1 MNEEEII
8 GTFEHW
14 IEYEKAN
21 KDKINKADELIEIQQ
36 GLLDLYQQEKEKNKE
51 LIDFIETIEEL
62 KQAKKPI
69 TDLVYEMNKFEDEF
83 ISKDK
88 IKDMIKQKQERINQ
102 MHPASDCVII
112 DDLEN
117 QINVLKELLE

>member
-1 MNEEEII
+1 MSEDEII

-36 GLLDLYQQEKEKNKE
+36 GLLDLYQKEKEKNKE
-51 LIDFIETIEEL
+51 LYKDNQKQWGERCRLAIELDNNT
-62 KQAKKPI
+62 
-69 TDLVYEMNKFEDEF
+69 

-88 IKDMIKQKQERINQ
+88 IKAKIEEYEQLSERNKDGKHWTDEAILYDRQ
-102 MHPASDCVII
+102 AEA
-112 DDLEN
+112 LR
-117 QINVLKELLE
+117 ELLED

>member
-1 MNEEEII
+1 MSEDEII

-36 GLLDLYQQEKEKNKE
+36 GLLDLYQKEKEKN
-51 LIDFIETIEEL
+51 D
-62 KQAKKPI
+62 
-69 TDLVYEMNKFEDEF
+69 DN

-88 IKDMIKQKQERINQ
+88 IREKMKIIENECETCQYNHILCEERKPLVNGTKY
-102 MHPASDCVII
+102 CLK
-112 DDLEN
+112 LECYD
-117 QINVLKELLE
+117 VLKSLLEEN